1 MTLYE
6 INTALM
12 ALIDDESGE
21 ITDYDKF
28 SELEMTLAEKR
39 ENILLWIKNLNAD
52 AKAIKEEEKIL
63 ADRRKVI
70 ENKADN
76 LRKYIEYDLAGEKFK
91 TARVSVSYRKSTAVN
106 VLDLNKIPAE
116 YLRMKEPEA
125 DKTAIKE
132 ALNNG
137 VKIEG
142 AELIENISMQIK

>member
-12 ALIDDESGE
+12 ALIDDETGE
-21 ITDYDKF
+21 ITDFDKF

-52 AKAIKEEEKIL
+52 AKAIREEEKTL
-63 ADRRKVI
+63 AERRKVI
-70 ENKADN
+70 ENKAEN
-76 LRKYIEYDLAGEKFK
+76 LRKYIESDLAGEKFK

-106 VLDLNKIPAE
+106 VLDLSAIPAE
-116 YLRMKEPEA
+116 YLRVKEPEA

-132 ALNNG
+132 ALKNG
-137 VKIEG
+137 EVIEG
-142 AELIENISMQIK
+142 VELVENVSMQIK

>member
-52 AKAIKEEEKIL
+52 AKAIKEEEKVL

>member
-28 SELEMTLAEKR
+28 TELEMTLAEKR

-52 AKAIKEEEKIL
+52 AKAIKEEEKVL

-132 ALNNG
+132 ALNKG

-142 AELIENISMQIK
+142 AELVENISMQIK